1 MLKRPFPAKNLEF
14 TILQGIKLFQS
25 YKISENFTLAKRKSI
40 KEVLVNIIKYQGWLR
55 MDELKWIT
63 NSKLFP

>member
-1 MLKRPFPAKNLEF
+1 M
-14 TILQGIKLFQS
+14 ILQGVKLFQS
-25 YKISENFTLAKRKSI
+25 YEISENFTLAKRKSI